1 MSPIDRRRFGVLLAS
16 VEWTASVI
24 QGAANDPESIQF
36 SRNGWMPN
44 NAHLPVL
51 LYRGAINPA
60 AGDPATVLEAV
71 FGKNGWPAKWRNG
84 VYPFHHY
91 HSTAHEVLGFARGHA
106 RILLGGENGR
116 EVSVKAGDIALLPVG
131 TGHCRIEASSDFL
144 VVGAYPDGQDWDLCR
159 SAPDAA
165 AMQRIRTLSFPAS
178 DPVIG
183 ANGPTTRLWRAMQ

>member
-16 VEWTASVI
+16 VDWTASVI
-24 QGAANDPESIQF
+24 QGAAHDPESIQF

-51 LYRGAINPA
+51 LYRGAVNPA
-60 AGDPATVLEAV
+60 AHDTATVIEAV

-91 HSTAHEVLGFARGHA
+91 HSTAHEVLGFAKGHA

-116 EVSVKAGDIALLPVG
+116 EVSVKAGDIALLPAG
-131 TGHCRIEASSDFL
+131 TGHCRIEASGDFL

-165 AMQRIRTLSFPAS
+165 ALQRINTLSFPAT
-178 DPVIG
+178 DPVTG
-183 ANGPTTRLWRAMQ
+183 ANGPTTRLWRPRP